1 MLVRMVI
8 KQILPLFVVAIAI
21 GWMMPSGDPVVAPVE
36 AVAVGDAEE
45 EGFDS
50 GGNDD
55 VEQLLPD
62 RIELNREADGHF
74 YTDVEVNSGSIRFL
88 VDTGATAVALTGDD
102 ARDLGLH
109 WSAHELGPVARGA
122 GGAVMGKRIVIDRM
136 QLGNV
141 RATNVRA
148 AIIPE
153 GLDVSLLGQTFL
165 KKIGSVNI
173 SGDKMVLN

>member
-1 MLVRMVI
+1 MAV
-8 KQILPLFVVAIAI
+8 KQVLPLFVIAVAI
-21 GWMMPSGDPVVAPVE
+21 GWFMPSGDPVAAPAE
-36 AVAVGDAEE
+36 DLPAVAAVAADEDLE
-45 EGFDS
+45 S
-50 GGNDD
+50 DD

-74 YTDVEVNSGSIRFL
+74 YTDVEVNGGNIRFL

-102 ARDLGLH
+102 ARELGLH
-109 WSAHELGPVARGA
+109 WSDDELGPVARGA
-122 GGAVMGKRIVIDRM
+122 GGTVMGKRIVIDRM

-141 RATNVRA
+141 LATNVRA

-165 KKIGSVNI
+165 SKVGSVNI
-173 SGDKMVLN
+173 SGNKMVLN